1 MTRSSSRGELFK
13 QRAVAPKCR
22 CQHAQVALLSGA
34 GGAAE
39 GKKQASRDWEGGLC
53 GVGAVPA
60 EGRSLLF
67 EPGKGGSWGGGEDI
81 SWAGQVHG
89 AERRRPVAPCG
100 VSTALSAVPLPRSTA
115 VEDGGVTSAKW
126 LRRYPAHGTSS
137 LVSLGAY
144 ALMGSWPVHC
154 RSLRVERSTAM
165 DWGGKKAIL
174 QPQTWIPVQPLTTTI
189 FSFP

>member
-13 QRAVAPKCR
+13 QRVAQSATVSTHRWP
-22 CQHAQVALLSGA
+22 LLSGA

-67 EPGKGGSWGGGEDI
+67 EPGKGGSWEGGEDI
-81 SWAGQVHG
+81 SGQARSMG
-89 AERRRPVAPCG
+89 RRDGGLRAPCG
-100 VSTALSAVPLPRSTA
+100 VSTAPSASSPCTA
-115 VEDGGVTSAKW
+115 VEDGGVASAKW
-126 LRRYPAHGTSS
+126 LRLHPAHGTSS

-144 ALMGSWPVHC
+144 GLMGSWPV
-154 RSLRVERSTAM
+154 SL
-165 DWGGKKAIL
+165 
-174 QPQTWIPVQPLTTTI
+174 QTPAG
-189 FSFP
+189 